1 MPFDP
6 NNPPSKLKNLSPKK
20 KRQWVHVFNSCY
32 KKNPDEKK
40 CHMQAWGAVKKSAAA
55 LTTGIAEGC
64 GCDVT
69 GNCGCE
75 QTHSMVPTPD
85 AKESSERI
93 IRELELAMRD
103 VRAFIYANR
112 TLDRND

>member
-6 NNPPSKLKNLSPKK
+6 NNPPAKLKNLSDKK

-40 CHMQAWGAVKKSAAA
+40 CHMQAWGTVKKSAASV
-55 LTTGIAEGC
+55 LTPGMAEGC
-64 GCDVT
+64 GCDVE

-75 QTHSMVPTPD
+75 HPHSELPTI
-85 AKESSERI
+85 ASERI
-93 IRELELAMRD
+93 ITELRLVMKDIRVAKRC
-103 VRAFIYANR
+103 
-112 TLDRND
+112 RNYGQE